1 MGFKFEELDKL
12 PEIKKKRKVSLSEQI
27 LKDFI
32 DRNVKYGS
40 YELKNRDSARGVARR
55 IASVIERLG
64 LKKKVAYR
72 GIKENKIFLERLD
85 LEK

>member
-32 DRNVKYGS
+32 NRNVKYGS
-40 YELKNRDSARGVARR
+40 YELENRDSARGVARR

-72 GIKENKIFLERLD
+72 GVKENKIFLERLD

>member
-40 YELKNRDSARGVARR
+40 YELKNRDSARGV
-55 IASVIERLG
+55 
-64 LKKKVAYR
+64 
-72 GIKENKIFLERLD
+72 KENKIFLERLD